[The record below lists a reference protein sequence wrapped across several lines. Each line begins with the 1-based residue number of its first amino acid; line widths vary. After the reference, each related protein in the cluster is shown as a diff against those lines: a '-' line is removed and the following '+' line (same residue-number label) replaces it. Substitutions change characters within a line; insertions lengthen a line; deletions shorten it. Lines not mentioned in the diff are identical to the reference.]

1 MAVDDTAPRAQRPGP
16 IALADLFD
24 AALKDLTPNPNPRAP
39 APMAVPTPAA
49 SGDAFLFRGNRHES
63 VPRRL
68 FVDRRLTP
76 LERNAWQ
83 VFRLMLNDDGVTT
96 FPTYEQLRP
105 WLASM
110 PCAGQASHET
120 VARALTLL
128 RLTRWL
134 SLVRRRR
141 DPKTGRILGNLY
153 VLHDEP
159 LTLFEA
165 MQLDADYLALVSQS
179 LGHSAKAVQ
188 VVGLNTLQEIADDP
202 MLSGRTLPS
211 RLQVLA
217 ERLADQG
224 ITATASYPQED
235 AIHDSEEGP
244 ASLLRNGERPSS
256 ESEAGPKPAPDGAL
270 RNPKQDRT
278 VRSSRID
285 EVRTTAQARALGDL
299 QWPKRFAEL
308 RRNSKPAPGW
318 RCSKWTLPCGRLCW
332 TSGPHGAASMASA
345 TPPGTCSA
353 SSSAPC
359 AASSMRGPSRPA
371 RQRQHH
377 RRRERHRPSRRATS
391 CRPRWPGSTS
401 SACAICCANP
411 ERRAWQ
417 GHEADLLGGRQ
428 KRSPGDGCVVKRR
441 TTARHAAQNLSRAPA
456 RP

>member
-1 MAVDDTAPRAQRPGP
+1 
-16 IALADLFD
+16 
-24 AALKDLTPNPNPRAP
+24 
-39 APMAVPTPAA
+39 MAVPTPAA
-49 SGDAFLFRGNRHES
+49 SGDAFLFSGNRHES

-68 FVDRRLTP
+68 FLDRRLTP

-83 VFRLMLNDDGVTT
+83 VFRLMLNDDGVTA

-165 MQLDADYLALVSQS
+165 MQLDADYLALVSQA

-188 VVGLNTLQEIADDP
+188 VVGLNTLQEIAEDP

-224 ITATASYPQED
+224 ITATQV
-235 AIHDSEEGP
+235 IHRRMRSTIPKKGP
-244 ASLLRNGERPSS
+244 
-256 ESEAGPKPAPDGAL
+256 PAFFGMANALL
-270 RNPKQDRT
+270 RNPKQGRNPRQTALFGIRSRT
-278 VRSSRID
+278 V
-285 EVRTTAQARALGDL
+285 QY
-299 QWPKRFAEL
+299 
-308 RRNSKPAPGW
+308 
-318 RCSKWTLPCGRLCW
+318 
-332 TSGPHGAASMASA
+332 
-345 TPPGTCSA
+345 
-353 SSSAPC
+353 
-359 AASSMRGPSRPA
+359 
-371 RQRQHH
+371 
-377 RRRERHRPSRRATS
+377 
-391 CRPRWPGSTS
+391 
-401 SACAICCANP
+401 
-411 ERRAWQ
+411 
-417 GHEADLLGGRQ
+417 
-428 KRSPGDGCVVKRR
+428 VVVV
-441 TTARHAAQNLSRAPA
+441 
-456 RP
+456 

>member
-1 MAVDDTAPRAQRPGP
+1 MAVDDTAPRRGP

-24 AALKDLTPNPNPRAP
+24 AALKDLAP
-39 APMAVPTPAA
+39 KPTADAPPSTPTPVAMPTTPA
-49 SGDAFLFRGNRHES
+49 SGDAFLFSGNRHET

-68 FVDRRLTP
+68 FLDRRLTP

-83 VFRLMLNDDGVTT
+83 VFRLMLNDDGVTA

-159 LTLFEA
+159 LTPFEA

-188 VVGLNTLQEIADDP
+188 MVGLNTLKEIAEDP
-202 MLSGRTLPS
+202 LLSGRTLPS

-217 ERLADQG
+217 ERLASQG
-224 ITATASYPQED
+224 ITATESYPHED
-235 AIHDSEEGP
+235 ATHDSEEGP
-244 ASLLRNGERPSS
+244 TSLLRNPDDPTS
-256 ESEAGPKPAPDGAL
+256 ESEAGPKPAPDASL
-270 RNPKQDRT
+270 RNPKQART
-278 VRSSRID
+278 VRSSRIN
-285 EVRTTAQARALGDL
+285 EVRTTAHAQAQARALGDL

-308 RRNSKPAPGW
+308 KAEQQTGARVALQQVDASLRQAVLDEWATRCSSHGIRNPAGYLFGIIQRAIHGEFNAWAKKDAPSAPALPNERPPPAPPPSPPQGKPVPPEVAKQHIE
-318 RCSKWTLPCGRLCW
+318 RLRNLLASK
-332 TSGPHGAASMASA
+332 
-345 TPPGTCSA
+345 
-353 SSSAPC
+353 
-359 AASSMRGPSRPA
+359 
-371 RQRQHH
+371 
-377 RRRERHRPSRRATS
+377 
-391 CRPRWPGSTS
+391 
-401 SACAICCANP
+401 
-411 ERRAWQ
+411 
-417 GHEADLLGGRQ
+417 
-428 KRSPGDGCVVKRR
+428 
-441 TTARHAAQNLSRAPA
+441 
-456 RP
+456 

>member
-24 AALKDLTPNPNPRAP
+24 AALKDLTPKPNPSAP

-49 SGDAFLFRGNRHES
+49 SGDAFLFSGNRHES

-68 FVDRRLTP
+68 FLDRRLTP

-83 VFRLMLNDDGVTT
+83 VFRLMLNDDGVTA

-141 DPKTGRILGNLY
+141 DPKTSRILGNLY

-159 LTLFEA
+159 LTPFEA

-224 ITATASYPQED
+224 ITASESYPQED
-235 AIHDSEEGP
+235 AIHDSEEGLT
-244 ASLLRNGERPSS
+244 SLLRNGERPSS

-299 QWPKRFAEL
+299 QWPKRFTDLKAEQQAGVRMALQQVDAAL
-308 RRNSKPAPGW
+308 RQAVLDEWAARCGKHGIRNPAGYLFGIIQRAMRGEFNAWAKQTGPAPP
-318 RCSKWTLPCGRLCW
+318 TP
-332 TSGPHGAASMASA
+332 SA
-345 TPPGTCSA
+345 TRAPPSE
-353 SSSAPC
+353 PP
-359 AASSMRGPSRPA
+359 RNVVPPEVA
-371 RQRQHH
+371 RQHI
-377 RRRERHRPSRRATS
+377 ERLR
-391 CRPRWPGSTS
+391 
-401 SACAICCANP
+401 
-411 ERRAWQ
+411 
-417 GHEADLLGGRQ
+417 DLLR
-428 KRSPGDGCVVKRR
+428 K
-441 TTARHAAQNLSRAPA
+441 T
-456 RP
+456 